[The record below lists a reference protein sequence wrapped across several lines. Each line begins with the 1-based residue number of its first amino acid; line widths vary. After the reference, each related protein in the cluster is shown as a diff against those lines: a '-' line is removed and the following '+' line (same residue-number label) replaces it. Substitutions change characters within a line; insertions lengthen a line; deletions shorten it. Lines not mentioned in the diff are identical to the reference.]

1 MNIKILVA
9 AHKKYRMP
17 EDKIYFPVQVGS
29 YGKENIGFA
38 RDDEGDNISQKNPY
52 FCELTGL
59 YWIWKNVD
67 ADYYGLVHYRR
78 YFSAVPKIK
87 RTSHDK
93 FRYILDEATLENIL
107 KDYDIVVPKKRK
119 YFIESL
125 YSHYAHTHYE
135 EHILV
140 TEKVIKEICP
150 DYEASFKKVMKSS
163 SAHMFNMMIM
173 SKEKFNEYCKWLFDI
188 LFEIEKRIDITQY
201 DAYQARLFGR
211 ISELLLDVWIG
222 KNSYRY
228 KEVGLLYM
236 EKMDWKNKICS
247 FIKAKFG
254 GKKYDRSF

>member
-1 MNIKILVA
+1 
-9 AHKKYRMP
+9 MP

-135 EHILV
+135 EHILI

-236 EKMDWKNKICS
+236 
-247 FIKAKFG
+247 
-254 GKKYDRSF
+254 

>member
-1 MNIKILVA
+1 MIYIA
-9 AHKKYRMP
+9 AHKEFDVPRLENYVP
-17 EDKIYFPVQVGS
+17 LQVGAE
-29 YGKENIGFA
+29 GKERLGYLQDNT
-38 RDDEGDNISQKNPY
+38 GDNISIKNQN

-59 YWIWKNVD
+59 YWIWKNTTD
-67 ADYYGLVHYRR
+67 EYKGLVHYRR

-135 EHILV
+135 EHILI

-173 SKEKFNEYCKWLFDI
+173 SKEKFDEYCKWLFDI
-188 LFEIEKRIDITQY
+188 LFEIEKRIDVTQY

-211 ISELLLDVWIG
+211 ISELLLDVWIE

>member
-1 MNIKILVA
+1 M
-9 AHKKYRMP
+9 
-17 EDKIYFPVQVGS
+17 
-29 YGKENIGFA
+29 
-38 RDDEGDNISQKNPY
+38 
-52 FCELTGL
+52 
-59 YWIWKNVD
+59 
-67 ADYYGLVHYRR
+67 
-78 YFSAVPKIK
+78 
-87 RTSHDK
+87 
-93 FRYILDEATLENIL
+93 
-107 KDYDIVVPKKRK
+107 PKKRK

-135 EHILV
+135 EHILI

-222 KNSYRY
+222 KIHTDIRKSDCCIWKN
-228 KEVGLLYM
+228 GL
-236 EKMDWKNKICS
+236 ENKICS